1 MLSHS
6 SYLIPILIDGLPLL
20 HFRPSGFASSTLM
33 IFDVQVGYSYGR
45 GFHARWT
52 ETHKPS
58 GLGNPTPTYST
69 TDFDCQSSLGVNLR
83 NI

>member
-1 MLSHS
+1 M
-6 SYLIPILIDGLPLL
+6 
-20 HFRPSGFASSTLM
+20 SGFLINAEYLM
-33 IFDVQVGYSYGR
+33 NVEYQMNFDVQVGYSSGR

-83 NI
+83 RSLLLKGFQPR